1 MPLNTRRIKFL
12 DAIGSPKAVR
22 FIFAGMVIYALV
34 IGGLMLGYAN
44 VQSCL
49 AKYSDASADSSRIR
63 AEAAAQDRTL
73 NNRVEA
79 VNTSDRQRI
88 IANQRAIRQLLADIM
103 AEPRGTASNESL
115 RTYNQVNDESLR
127 IFAANE
133 RERMAIGAERLKVE
147 KLRATAPPPN
157 SPSETC

>member
-1 MPLNTRRIKFL
+1 MPLNNRRVRFL

-49 AKYSDASADSSRIR
+49 ARYSDESAKASQVRLS
-63 AEAAAQDRTL
+63 AAAQDRTL
-73 NNRVEA
+73 NNRTEA

-88 IANQRAIRQLLADIM
+88 IANQRATQTLI
-103 AEPRGTASNESL
+103 ESL
-115 RTYNQVNDESLR
+115 LEEGDGERLAFLAFNKVNDESLR
-127 IFAANE
+127 VFAANE
-133 RERMAIGAERLKVE
+133 RERMDINTERLRVE
-147 KLRATAPPPN
+147 RLRATAPAPDA
-157 SPSETC
+157 PSETC

>member
-1 MPLNTRRIKFL
+1 MPHTTRKGRFWI
-12 DAIGSPKAVR
+12 AIGSPKAVR
-22 FIFAGMVIYALV
+22 FIFAGMLVYALV

-49 AKYSDASADSSRIR
+49 ANYSDDAAKSSQTRLV
-63 AEAAAQDRTL
+63 AAAQDRTL

-88 IANQRAIRQLLADIM
+88 IANQRALKSLIDALLAGDS
-103 AEPRGTASNESL
+103 ARETATALETYNKVNNESL
-115 RTYNQVNDESLR
+115 S

-133 RERMAIGAERLKVE
+133 RERIAIGGERIKVE
-147 KLRATAPPPN
+147 KLRASAPAPDA
-157 SPSETC
+157 PSETC